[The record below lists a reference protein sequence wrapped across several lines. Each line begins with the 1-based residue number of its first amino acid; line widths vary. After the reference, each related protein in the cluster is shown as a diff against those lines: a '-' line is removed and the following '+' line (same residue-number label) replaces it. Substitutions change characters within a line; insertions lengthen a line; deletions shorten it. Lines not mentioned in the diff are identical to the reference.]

1 MYKLQTAEAHVRQRT
16 LPGTD
21 ASRLSSTFV
30 AKPNVRVDTTG
41 LIKIGSVS
49 QASSQSGRRQGESE
63 AAHKTPVATPISL
76 LVLIRA

>member
-21 ASRLSSTFV
+21 ASKLSSTFA

-41 LIKIGSVS
+41 LVRV
-49 QASSQSGRRQGESE
+49 SQSGRQTGSQLVRQAGGRERVRQR
-63 AAHKTPVATPISL
+63 TRL
-76 LVLIRA
+76 R